1 VADKLIS
8 EEKSPKLTNHSK
20 PLEKTNREVT
30 SLVLIAGLPGAGKTT
45 VAKILAE
52 KGLPVLSMGDIIRE
66 EARRRGK
73 QDDIDSMRG
82 FMVQLRKERGE
93 AIVAELVIKK
103 LGEISGPLVVIDGL
117 RSEKELEAFRRVAGK
132 VLLILVVSDLQH
144 RFQRLSKRA
153 RPDDPKEVDDL
164 RRRDDTELTVGLEKL
179 MSREGIRIVNDGDV
193 KSLKRK
199 TVELFRKQ
207 GSVYDVFG

>member
-1 VADKLIS
+1 LS
-8 EEKSPKLTNHSK
+8 RP
-20 PLEKTNREVT
+20 PEKTNEETT

-52 KGLPVLSMGDIIRE
+52 KGLPVLSMGDVMRE

-73 QDDIDSMRG
+73 PDDIDSMRG

-93 AIVAELVIKK
+93 AVVAELVIGK
-103 LGEISGPLVVIDGL
+103 LRGISGPLVVIDGL
-117 RSEKELEAFRRVAGK
+117 RSEEELEAFRRVAGR
-132 VLLILVVSDLQH
+132 VLLILVASDLQH

-153 RPDDPKEVDDL
+153 RPDDPKKVEDL

-179 MSREGIRIVNDGDV
+179 MSREGVRITNDGDIE
-193 KSLKRK
+193 SLKRK

-207 GSVYDVFG
+207 GSIYDVFG

>member
-1 VADKLIS
+1 LS
-8 EEKSPKLTNHSK
+8 RPPERTSK
-20 PLEKTNREVT
+20 ETT

-52 KGLPVLSMGDIIRE
+52 KGLPVLSMGDVIRE

-73 QDDIDSMRG
+73 PDDIDSMRG
-82 FMVQLRKERGE
+82 FMAQLRKERGE
-93 AIVAELVIKK
+93 AIVAELIIRK
-103 LGEISGPLVVIDGL
+103 LRGISGPLVVIDGL
-117 RSEKELEAFRRVAGK
+117 RSEEELDAFRRVASR
-132 VLLILVVSDLQH
+132 VLLILVASDLQR

-153 RPDDPKEVDDL
+153 RPDDPKKVEDL
-164 RRRDDTELTVGLEKL
+164 RRRDNTELTVGLEKL
-179 MSREGIRIVNDGDV
+179 MSREGVKITNDGDIE
-193 KSLKRK
+193 SLKRK

>member
-1 VADKLIS
+1 MS
-8 EEKSPKLTNHSK
+8 RP
-20 PLEKTNREVT
+20 PEKTNEETT

-52 KGLPVLSMGDIIRE
+52 KGLPVLSMGDVMRE

-73 QDDIDSMRG
+73 PDDIDSMRG

-93 AIVAELVIKK
+93 AVVAELVIGK
-103 LGEISGPLVVIDGL
+103 LRGISGPLVVIDGL
-117 RSEKELEAFRRVAGK
+117 RSEEELEAFRRVAGR
-132 VLLILVVSDLQH
+132 VLLILVASDLQH

-153 RPDDPKEVDDL
+153 RPDDPKKVEDL

-179 MSREGIRIVNDGDV
+179 MFREGVRITNDGDIE
-193 KSLKRK
+193 SLKRK

-207 GSVYDVFG
+207 GSIYDVFG

>member
-1 VADKLIS
+1 MS
-8 EEKSPKLTNHSK
+8 RP
-20 PLEKTNREVT
+20 PEKTNEETT

-52 KGLPVLSMGDIIRE
+52 KGLPVLSMGDVMRE

-73 QDDIDSMRG
+73 PDDIDSMRG

-93 AIVAELVIKK
+93 TVVAELVIGK
-103 LGEISGPLVVIDGL
+103 LRGISWPLVVIDGL
-117 RSEKELEAFRRVAGK
+117 RSEEELEAFRRVAGR
-132 VLLILVVSDLQH
+132 VLLILVASDLQH

-153 RPDDPKEVDDL
+153 RPDDPKKVEDL

-179 MSREGIRIVNDGDV
+179 MSREGVRITNDGDIE
-193 KSLKRK
+193 SLKRK

-207 GSVYDVFG
+207 GSIYDVFG

>member
-1 VADKLIS
+1 LS
-8 EEKSPKLTNHSK
+8 RP
-20 PLEKTNREVT
+20 PEKTNEETT

-52 KGLPVLSMGDIIRE
+52 KGLPVLSMGDVMRE

-73 QDDIDSMRG
+73 PDDIDSMRG

-93 AIVAELVIKK
+93 TVVAELVIGK
-103 LGEISGPLVVIDGL
+103 LRGISWPLVVIDGL
-117 RSEKELEAFRRVAGK
+117 RSEEELEAFRRVAGR
-132 VLLILVVSDLQH
+132 VLLILVASDLQH

-153 RPDDPKEVDDL
+153 RPDDPKKVEDL

-179 MSREGIRIVNDGDV
+179 MSREGVRITNDGDIE
-193 KSLKRK
+193 SLKRK

-207 GSVYDVFG
+207 GSIYDVFG

>member
-1 VADKLIS
+1 LS
-8 EEKSPKLTNHSK
+8 RP
-20 PLEKTNREVT
+20 PEKTNEETT

-52 KGLPVLSMGDIIRE
+52 KGLPVLSMGDVMRE

-73 QDDIDSMRG
+73 PDDIDSMRG

-93 AIVAELVIKK
+93 AVVAELVIGK
-103 LGEISGPLVVIDGL
+103 LRGISGPLVVIDGL
-117 RSEKELEAFRRVAGK
+117 RSEEELEAFRRVAGR
-132 VLLILVVSDLQH
+132 VLLILVASDLQH

-153 RPDDPKEVDDL
+153 RPDDPKKVEDL

-179 MSREGIRIVNDGDV
+179 MFREGVRITNDGDIE
-193 KSLKRK
+193 SLKRK

-207 GSVYDVFG
+207 GSIYDVFG